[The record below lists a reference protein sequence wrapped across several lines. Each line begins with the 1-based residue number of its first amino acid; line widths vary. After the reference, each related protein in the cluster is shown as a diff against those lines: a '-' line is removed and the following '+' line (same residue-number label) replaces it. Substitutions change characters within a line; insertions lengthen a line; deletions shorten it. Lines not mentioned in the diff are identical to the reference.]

1 MFVTAYNFA
10 SVDPE
15 VVKEAVSDEVVVQ
28 PAESYTVREL
38 VYRIAMGMP
47 VSGGN
52 LAGDYPDEDAD
63 FDDDLPTDRGDFDLA
78 DYAQMRDELSEK
90 YETVT
95 RRKKDP
101 QEQKEAPSEADQIDK
116 EISSPESWLNN
127 HISRLY
133 NALDYN

>member
-15 VVKEAVSDEVVVQ
+15 VVQEAISDEVVVQ

-52 LAGDYPDEDAD
+52 LAGDYPNEDAD

-78 DYAQMRDELSEK
+78 DYAQLRDELSEK

-95 RRKKDP
+95 RRKKAP
-101 QEQKEAPSEADQIDK
+101 QEPEKAPSEANQIDK
-116 EISSPESWLNN
+116 EISSPES
-127 HISRLY
+127 
-133 NALDYN
+133 

>member
-1 MFVTAYNFA
+1 MFVTPYNFA

-15 VVKEAVSDEVVVQ
+15 VVQEAVSDEVVVE

-47 VSGGN
+47 VSSGS

-78 DYAQMRDELSEK
+78 DYAQMRDELSQK

-95 RRKKDP
+95 RKKKSDH
-101 QEQKEAPSEADQIDK
+101 KPSEDNLSDD
-116 EISSPESWLNN
+116 SSLQDVSTSSES
-127 HISRLY
+127 
-133 NALDYN
+133 

>member
-1 MFVTAYNFA
+1 MFVTPYNFA
-10 SVDPE
+10 SVDPK
-15 VVKEAVSDEVVVQ
+15 VVQEAVSDKVVVE

-52 LAGDYPDEDAD
+52 SAGDYPDEDAD

-78 DYAQMRDELSEK
+78 DYAQLRDELSER

-95 RRKKDP
+95 RKKKAP
-101 QEQKEAPSEADQIDK
+101 QKPEEGSSEVDQID
-116 EISSPESWLNN
+116 EDIPSSES
-127 HISRLY
+127 
-133 NALDYN
+133 

>member
-10 SVDPE
+10 SVDSK
-15 VVKEAVSDEVVVQ
+15 VVQEAVSDEVVVQ

-63 FDDDLPTDRGDFDLA
+63 FDDDLPTDCGDFDLA
-78 DYAQMRDELSEK
+78 DFAQLRDELSEK
-90 YETVT
+90 YETVI

-101 QEQKEAPSEADQIDK
+101 QEQEEAPSEANQIDK
-116 EISSPESWLNN
+116 EISPPES
-127 HISRLY
+127 
-133 NALDYN
+133 

>member
-1 MFVTAYNFA
+1 MFVTPYNFA
-10 SVDPE
+10 SVDPK
-15 VVKEAVSDEVVVQ
+15 VVQEAVSDEVIVE

-52 LAGDYPDEDAD
+52 SAGDYPDEDAG

-78 DYAQMRDELSEK
+78 DYAQMRDELSQK

-95 RRKKDP
+95 RKKKSDH
-101 QEQKEAPSEADQIDK
+101 KPSEDNLSDD
-116 EISSPESWLNN
+116 SSLQDASTSSES
-127 HISRLY
+127 
-133 NALDYN
+133 

>member
-15 VVKEAVSDEVVVQ
+15 VVQEAVSDDVVVE

-47 VSGGN
+47 VSGGSS
-52 LAGDYPDEDAD
+52 AGDYPDEDAD

-78 DYAQMRDELSEK
+78 DYARLRDEISEK

-95 RRKKDP
+95 RKKKVP
-101 QEQKEAPSEADQIDK
+101 QESKEVPSEADQIDK
-116 EISSPESWLNN
+116 EISSPES
-127 HISRLY
+127 
-133 NALDYN
+133 

>member
-1 MFVTAYNFA
+1 MFVTPYNFA

-15 VVKEAVSDEVVVQ
+15 VVQEAVSDEVVVE

-52 LAGDYPDEDAD
+52 LAGDYPDEDAG
-63 FDDDLPTDRGDFDLA
+63 FDDDLPTDRGDFDLS
-78 DYAQMRDELSEK
+78 DYARLRDELSQK

-95 RRKKDP
+95 RKKKSDN
-101 QEQKEAPSEADQIDK
+101 KPSENNLSDDSPLQDAST
-116 EISSPESWLNN
+116 SSEN
-127 HISRLY
+127 
-133 NALDYN
+133 

>member
-10 SVDPE
+10 SIDPE
-15 VVKEAVSDEVVVQ
+15 VVQEAVSDEVVVEPQ
-28 PAESYTVREL
+28 ESYTIREL

-52 LAGDYPDEDAD
+52 SAGDYPDEDAD

-78 DYAQMRDELSEK
+78 DYAQMRDELSQR

-95 RRKKDP
+95 RKKKAP
-101 QEQKEAPSEADQIDK
+101 QEPKEAPSQADQIDK
-116 EISSPESWLNN
+116 EIPSPES
-127 HISRLY
+127 
-133 NALDYN
+133 

>member
-1 MFVTAYNFA
+1 MFVTPYNFA

-15 VVKEAVSDEVVVQ
+15 VVREAVSDEVVVE

-47 VSGGN
+47 VSSGS
-52 LAGDYPDEDAD
+52 LAGDYPDEDAG

-78 DYAQMRDELSEK
+78 DYAQLRDELSNK

-95 RRKKDP
+95 RRKKIS
-101 QEQKEAPSEADQIDK
+101 QESKEVSSEDDKVDK
-116 EISSPESWLNN
+116 EISSSES
-127 HISRLY
+127 
-133 NALDYN
+133 